1 MSAVLATSSPS
12 ALLRRPPT
20 APAAAPARPT
30 RVRITGPLA
39 EDAYG
44 ALEPATGRAAFT
56 VVISQ
61 GAGEPDLVA
70 TRWVGDGPEAASFAH
85 ERAAALRAGDI
96 VEVQGEGLRM
106 RQRHGVLALHV
117 CTTFDVERV
126 VPGNSAEDHS

>member
-1 MSAVLATSSPS
+1 MTSTLTPS
-12 ALLRRPPT
+12 ALLRRPPP
-20 APAAAPARPT
+20 APIAAEGWRPAQ
-30 RVRITGPLA
+30 VRITGRLLEHA
-39 EDAYG
+39 VAST
-44 ALEPATGRAAFT
+44 EPATGRAAFT

-106 RQRHGVLALHV
+106 RHRHGTLALHV